1 MKGRRAS
8 GLTLED
14 FLYRP
19 ELLMAVAGILAILG
33 ALGSWGSY
41 GYYSGGGNATFFM
54 GLIMLYSAAVN
65 LGYVNILEELV
76 PVLNTSAICGSVT
89 FIIAI
94 GGLNATYVNRS
105 VLGLYLTL
113 FAGLIA
119 MFAAFRAYT
128 GGRKIV
134 SSGGAGL

>member
-8 GLTLED
+8 GLTLEE

-19 ELLMAVAGILAILG
+19 ELLMVVAGILAILG

-41 GYYSGGGNATFFM
+41 GYYNGGENATFFM
-54 GLIMLYSAAVN
+54 GLIMLYSAAIN
-65 LGYVNILEELV
+65 LGYADILEEFV
-76 PVLNTSAICGSVT
+76 PVPSTSAICGVVT
-89 FIIAI
+89 FILALSYWNEPA
-94 GGLNATYVNRS
+94 GGGW
-105 VLGLYLTL
+105 GLYLTL

-119 MFAAFRAYT
+119 MFAAFQSYT

-134 SSGGAGL
+134 SSGRAGL